1 MVEDRSSTFF
11 FETERMLLQLTSV
24 EDAPLILELLNTPK
38 WLKYIGDRHVKTL
51 SEAQHY
57 VKERII
63 PQQKRLGYG
72 SFTMIRKTDQ
82 EMLGTCGLFDRE
94 GLQGIDMG
102 YGLLPQFEGQGY
114 AFEATTRLK
123 EMAFSF
129 FGLDEI
135 HAITVGC
142 NTGSRNL
149 LVKLG
154 FSLKGTVTLPD
165 DDAVLLL
172 YSLRKGKKDSS
183 QAL

>member
-1 MVEDRSSTFF
+1 
-11 FETERMLLQLTSV
+11 
-24 EDAPLILELLNTPK
+24 
-38 WLKYIGDRHVKTL
+38 
-51 SEAQHY
+51 
-57 VKERII
+57 
-63 PQQKRLGYG
+63 
-72 SFTMIRKTDQ
+72 MIRKTDQ